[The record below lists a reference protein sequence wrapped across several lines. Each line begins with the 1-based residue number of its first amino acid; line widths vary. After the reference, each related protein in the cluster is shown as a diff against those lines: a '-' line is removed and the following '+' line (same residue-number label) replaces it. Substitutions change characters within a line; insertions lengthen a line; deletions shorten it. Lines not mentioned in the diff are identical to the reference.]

1 MSDRMRTTVLVAG
14 CVLLLVAPARAQ
26 ETVSDVLSFLVTNR
40 TVRTDDFER
49 DRAAAEAARDTIT
62 RALLVNLTSV
72 PLGTSSGGFLYRLNP
87 ELGTVERASDSFGG
101 FFVERALTAGAGRA
115 TFGLS
120 AQTSAFNQLNG
131 ANLRDGSFV
140 TVANQFRDEST
151 PFDTD
156 ALTLRIRSNVLTVF
170 GSVGVT
176 DRLEVGAA
184 VPFVRLELD
193 GERRNVYFAS
203 PFLQASG
210 EASASGVGDVALRA
224 KYMLASG
231 NRGAFSAGFEVRL
244 PTGDEE
250 DLLGTG
256 HTAYRFLAIGS
267 IESGAVTLNGNGGF
281 VFNGISD
288 ELNFAGAA
296 SVAVRPK
303 VTIVGEAMIRR
314 VNELRSIELVSAPH
328 PTLQDVDTWRL
339 VPGDFGMVLANAI
352 AGVKWNAAG
361 RVVVGAHLSFP
372 LVKRGLTAP
381 LTPSVAVEYNF

>member
-1 MSDRMRTTVLVAG
+1 MSRVRTVLAIVG
-14 CVLLLVAPARAQ
+14 LVLIAAPAHAQ
-26 ETVSDVLSFLVTNR
+26 ETVGDVLSFLVTNR
-40 TVRTDDFER
+40 SVRTDDFER

-115 TFGLS
+115 TFGMS
-120 AQTSAFNQLNG
+120 AQTSAFDQLNG
-131 ANLRDGSFV
+131 ADLRDGSFV

-156 ALTLRIRSNVLTVF
+156 ALALRIRSSILTVF

-184 VPFVRLELD
+184 VPFMRLELE

-224 KYMLASG
+224 KYVIASG
-231 NRGAFSAGFEVRL
+231 KRGAFAGGFEVRL

-250 DLLGTG
+250 NLLGTG
-256 HTAYRFLAIGS
+256 QTAYRFLAIGS
-267 IESGAVTLNGNGGF
+267 IETGAVTFNGNGGF

-288 ELNFAGAA
+288 EVNFAGAA
-296 SVAVRPK
+296 SYAVRPR
-303 VTIVGEAMIRR
+303 VTIVGEAMVRR
-314 VNELRSIELVSAPH
+314 VSELRAIDLVSAPH

-339 VPGDFGMVLANAI
+339 APGDSGMLLANAI

-361 RVVVGAHLSFP
+361 RMVVGAHLAFP
-372 LVKRGLTAP
+372 LVRRGLTAP
-381 LTPSVAVEYNF
+381 LTPTVAVEYNF

>member
-1 MSDRMRTTVLVAG
+1 MRTVLTLVCFMLVA
-14 CVLLLVAPARAQ
+14 APARAQ

-40 TVRTDDFER
+40 SVRTDDFER

-115 TFGLS
+115 TFGMS
-120 AQTSAFNQLNG
+120 AQTSAFDRLNG
-131 ANLRDGSFV
+131 ADLRDGSFV
-140 TVANQFRDEST
+140 TVANQFSDESA

-156 ALTLRIRSNVLTVF
+156 ALTLRIRSRVLTVF

-176 DRLEVGAA
+176 DRLEIGAA
-184 VPFVRLELD
+184 VPFVRLDLE

-203 PFLQASG
+203 PFVQASG
-210 EASASGVGDVALRA
+210 EANASGVGDMALRA
-224 KYMLASG
+224 KYVVVSG
-231 NRGAFSAGFEVRL
+231 DRGAFAAGFEVRL

-250 DLLGTG
+250 NLLGTG

-267 IESGAVTLNGNGGF
+267 IESGAVTFNANGGF
-281 VFNGISD
+281 VLNGISD
-288 ELNFAGAA
+288 ELNVAGAA
-296 SVAVRPK
+296 SYAVRPRL
-303 VTIVGEAMIRR
+303 TIVGEATVRR
-314 VNELRSIELVSAPH
+314 VNELRTIDLVSAPH

-339 VPGDFGMVLANAI
+339 APGDFSIVLANAI
-352 AGVKWNAAG
+352 AGMKWNAAG
-361 RVVVGAHLSFP
+361 RIVVGAHLAFP

>member
-1 MSDRMRTTVLVAG
+1 MKTVLALVG
-14 CVLLLVAPARAQ
+14 FVLIAAPARAQ

-40 TVRTDDFER
+40 SVRTDDFER

-120 AQTSAFNQLNG
+120 AQTSAFDRLNG
-131 ANLRDGSFV
+131 ASLRDGSFV
-140 TVANQFRDEST
+140 TVANQFRDESA

-156 ALTLRIRSNVLTVF
+156 ALSLRIRSSVLTVF

-184 VPFVRLELD
+184 VPFVQLELE

-224 KYMLASG
+224 KYVLASG
-231 NRGAFSAGFEVRL
+231 KRGAFAGGCEVRL

-250 DLLGTG
+250 NLLGTG
-256 HTAYRFLAIGS
+256 QTTYRFLAIGS
-267 IESGAVTLNGNGGF
+267 IETGAVTFNANGGF

-288 ELNFAGAA
+288 EVNFAGAA
-296 SVAVRPK
+296 SYAVRPR
-303 VTIVGEAMIRR
+303 VTIVGEAMVRR
-314 VNELRSIELVSAPH
+314 VTELRTIDLVSAPH

-339 VPGDFGMVLANAI
+339 APGDSGIVLANAI

-361 RVVVGAHLSFP
+361 RMVVGAHLAFP
-372 LVKRGLTAP
+372 LVRRGLTAP
-381 LTPSVAVEYNF
+381 LTPTVAVEYNF